1 VSAVGSPAPEFVLP
15 GVDDPA
21 ATEIGVILLGLDP
34 GRLLAGLGLTLLTR
48 DPGLAATTDP
58 GLAGGDD
65 AGLVALAVDRARH
78 GAGPV
83 EYAVLLAAGA
93 RRWRSVRDTLPADPV
108 ADASPRAGWD
118 RTLRELAPYGSSP
131 AELAFLAACRMR
143 RRAVDNH
150 LAAS

>member
-1 VSAVGSPAPEFVLP
+1 MASPAPEFVLP

-34 GRLLAGLGLTLLTR
+34 GRLLAGLGLTVL
-48 DPGLAATTDP
+48 GQ
-58 GLAGGDD
+58 AGGDD

-83 EYAVLLAAGA
+83 GYAVLLVAGA
-93 RRWRSVRDTLPADPV
+93 QRWRSVRDTLPADPV

-118 RTLRELAPYGSSP
+118 RTLRELAPYGTSP